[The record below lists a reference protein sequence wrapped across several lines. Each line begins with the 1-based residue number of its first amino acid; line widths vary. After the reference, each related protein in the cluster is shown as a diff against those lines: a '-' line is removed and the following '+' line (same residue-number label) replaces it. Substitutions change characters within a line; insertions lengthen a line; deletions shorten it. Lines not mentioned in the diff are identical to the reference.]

1 MTQAELIVVCDQNLM
16 KDKAELP
23 ALRLKQKHLLAKG
36 VAVTHYRSQSDN
48 LTAFFTAHGSLCY
61 CHDIDGLSSSL
72 SQERFLAQCH
82 LFIDSSQRSL
92 WKSQTKCPKCHSVHL
107 KKSYDYMKTLLESVA
122 YKTHQWNI
130 CCYLKVIGILVGM
143 EGGFTKFCRF
153 LWLWD
158 SWSTAEHYVKPNWQ
172 PQDAYEPWKTSVK
185 FLLLGQT

>member
-1 MTQAELIVVCDQNLM
+1 M

-158 SWSTAEHYVKPNWQ
+158 S
-172 PQDAYEPWKTSVK
+172 
-185 FLLLGQT
+185 